1 MTVPFDLSKRRLKN
15 QFGGRTVFNLITQF
29 DLKYKETTSALSLRR
44 QEQHAQSY
52 YFIIIIIIIIL
63 LLLLLLLL
71 LLRLLLL
78 LLLLLIIIIIIIIL
92 LFSLMIVPFVLSKRR
107 LKNQYGGRTVFNLI
121 AQFDLKYKE
130 TTSALSLTSVQ
141 NRQKINCDNLLD
153 CLRTYGK

>member
-71 LLRLLLL
+71 LLR
-78 LLLLLIIIIIIIIL
+78 LLLLIIIIIIIIL